1 MVLVESMYL
10 GRYQL
15 MLLNCILMCI
25 LHSFTCSNV
34 FFFLIEHDIVWAYL
48 LVYYD
53 NMLDHVTFD
62 HLEV

>member
-1 MVLVESMYL
+1 
-10 GRYQL
+10 
-15 MLLNCILMCI
+15 MLLNCILISVFCI
-25 LHSFTCSNV
+25 VLHVHSLHVFF

-53 NMLDHVTFD
+53 MLDHVTFD